1 VRKPSSSSR
10 DLSVL
15 TASSV
20 LAMTLALLGLS
31 CYRYHAISIEHRSD
45 AARLFTPDAGRK
57 EINDPVG
64 AEGSR
69 VIRIDKYFAVTR
81 STSPAAVINRKGVE
95 HALQGRF
102 NEARNLFLEALR
114 EDPEM
119 AAAYNNL
126 GIVYE
131 VFGRRDESS
140 VMYSRACRI
149 EPDNER
155 FQKNFLYVNGGV
167 RQAEGDK

>member
-1 VRKPSSSSR
+1 MS
-10 DLSVL
+10 DSV
-15 TASSV
+15 S
-20 LAMTLALLGLS
+20 
-31 CYRYHAISIEHRSD
+31 
-45 AARLFTPDAGRK
+45 
-57 EINDPVG
+57 

-69 VIRIDKYFAVTR
+69 IIYIDKYFADTM
-81 STSPAAVINRKGVE
+81 STSPAAVINRKGVA

-114 EDPEM
+114 EEPDM

-140 VMYSRACRI
+140 AMYSKACRI
-149 EPDNER
+149 EPGNSR
-155 FQKNFLYVNGGV
+155 FRKNFINVNEGV
-167 RQAEGDK
+167 RQAKGDR